1 MLSEIIHTEKEDVVY
16 THTVSDSFLK
26 NNSQGA
32 WVASP
37 VKYAPLNLGSG
48 HDLTAESHVGL
59 CVDSM
64 ESA

>member
-1 MLSEIIHTEKEDVVY
+1 MVY